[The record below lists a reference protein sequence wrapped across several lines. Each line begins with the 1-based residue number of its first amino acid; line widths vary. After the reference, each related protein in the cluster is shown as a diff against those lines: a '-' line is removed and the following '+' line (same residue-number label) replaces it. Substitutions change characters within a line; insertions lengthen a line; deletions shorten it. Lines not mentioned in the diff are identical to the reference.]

1 MVYVRT
7 KGGNHAKL
15 APMNNLPYGTLRA
28 FLTPFLMV
36 LFRPKVKG
44 LRNVPASGPLIL
56 ASNHLSFSDSIFMPL
71 VVPRKVTFLAKSEY
85 FTSPGPKGL
94 LKKLTFIALGQVPVD
109 RSGGRRSE
117 AALITGLEVL
127 AGGNSLGIYPEGTR
141 SPDGRLYKG
150 RTGIAR
156 LAIESG
162 AVDCVFVS
170 DGISSLIEK
179 ISLCSEPY
187 PDYAIRELV
196 PQFEDLN
203 ISQEGFQ
210 NASVALDTLESKETQ
225 VLKAFCQLKSIA
237 DIAKQTQ
244 ISKVKVEEVLT
255 KIQTL
260 LMLDTR
266 SQLVLRMYRFGA
278 LAL

>member
-1 MVYVRT
+1 MD
-7 KGGNHAKL
+7 
-15 APMNNLPYGTLRA
+15 NLPYGILRA

-44 LRNVPASGPLIL
+44 LRNVPVNGPLIV

-117 AALITGLEVL
+117 AALITGLKLL
-127 AGGNSLGIYPEGTR
+127 AEGRCLGIYPEGTR

-162 AVDCVFVS
+162 AQVVPVAMFNT
-170 DGISSLIEK
+170 EK
-179 ISLCSEPY
+179 IQPTGTVVPKVMRVEMIFGEPMTFTGDSSDLQY
-187 PDYAIRELV
+187 LREVTDQIMNRIQELSGQEYVDEYAVKAKKI
-196 PQFEDLN
+196 
-203 ISQEGFQ
+203 
-210 NASVALDTLESKETQ
+210 ATES
-225 VLKAFCQLKSIA
+225 
-237 DIAKQTQ
+237 D
-244 ISKVKVEEVLT
+244 
-255 KIQTL
+255 
-260 LMLDTR
+260 
-266 SQLVLRMYRFGA
+266 
-278 LAL
+278 

>member
-1 MVYVRT
+1 
-7 KGGNHAKL
+7 
-15 APMNNLPYGTLRA
+15 MNNLPYGILRA

-44 LRNVPASGPLIL
+44 LRHVPGSGPVII

-117 AALITGLEVL
+117 AALITGLKVL
-127 AGGNSLGIYPEGTR
+127 AEGKCLGIYPEGTR

-162 AVDCVFVS
+162 APIIPVAMFNT
-170 DGISSLIEK
+170 EK
-179 ISLCSEPY
+179 IQPTGTVVPKVMRVEMIFGEPMY
-187 PDYAIRELV
+187 FEGDSTDLQHLRDVTDKIMETIQALSGQEYVDTYATKAKKST
-196 PQFEDLN
+196 ED
-203 ISQEGFQ
+203 E
-210 NASVALDTLESKETQ
+210 ES
-225 VLKAFCQLKSIA
+225 
-237 DIAKQTQ
+237 
-244 ISKVKVEEVLT
+244 
-255 KIQTL
+255 
-260 LMLDTR
+260 
-266 SQLVLRMYRFGA
+266 
-278 LAL
+278 

>member
-1 MVYVRT
+1 
-7 KGGNHAKL
+7 
-15 APMNNLPYGTLRA
+15 MNNLPYGILRA

-44 LRNVPASGPLIL
+44 LRHVPGSGPVII

-117 AALITGLEVL
+117 AALITGLKVL
-127 AGGNSLGIYPEGTR
+127 AEGKCLGIYPEGTR

-162 AVDCVFVS
+162 APIIPVAMFNT
-170 DGISSLIEK
+170 EK
-179 ISLCSEPY
+179 IQPTGTVVPKVMRVEMIFGEPMY
-187 PDYAIRELV
+187 FEGDSTDLQHLRDVTDQIMQTIQALSGQEYVDTYATKAKKST
-196 PQFEDLN
+196 ED
-203 ISQEGFQ
+203 E
-210 NASVALDTLESKETQ
+210 ES
-225 VLKAFCQLKSIA
+225 
-237 DIAKQTQ
+237 
-244 ISKVKVEEVLT
+244 
-255 KIQTL
+255 
-260 LMLDTR
+260 
-266 SQLVLRMYRFGA
+266 
-278 LAL
+278 

>member
-1 MVYVRT
+1 MS
-7 KGGNHAKL
+7 
-15 APMNNLPYGTLRA
+15 MNNLPYGTLRA
-28 FLTPFLMV
+28 FLTPFLMI

-44 LRNVPASGPLIL
+44 LRNVPATGPLII

-117 AALITGLEVL
+117 AALITGLQVL
-127 AGGNSLGIYPEGTR
+127 SEGKCLGIYPEGTR

-162 AVDCVFVS
+162 APIVPVAMFNT
-170 DGISSLIEK
+170 EK
-179 ISLCSEPY
+179 IQPTGQVIPNIQRVGMTFGEPMYFDGDSTDLAYLRVVTDQIMNRIQELSGQEYVDQYAVKAKKQGKSNSE
-187 PDYAIRELV
+187 E
-196 PQFEDLN
+196 
-203 ISQEGFQ
+203 
-210 NASVALDTLESKETQ
+210 ESE
-225 VLKAFCQLKSIA
+225 
-237 DIAKQTQ
+237 
-244 ISKVKVEEVLT
+244 
-255 KIQTL
+255 
-260 LMLDTR
+260 
-266 SQLVLRMYRFGA
+266 
-278 LAL
+278 

>member
-1 MVYVRT
+1 
-7 KGGNHAKL
+7 
-15 APMNNLPYGTLRA
+15 MNNLPYGILRA
-28 FLTPFLMV
+28 FLTPFLMI

-44 LRNVPASGPLIL
+44 LRNVPGTGPVII

-117 AALITGLEVL
+117 AALITGLKVL
-127 AGGNSLGIYPEGTR
+127 AEGKCLGIYPEGTR

-162 AVDCVFVS
+162 APIIPVAMFNT
-170 DGISSLIEK
+170 EK
-179 ISLCSEPY
+179 IQPTGTVVPKVMRVVMIFGEPMYFEGDSTDLLYLRDVTDKIMATIQSLSGQEY
-187 PDYAIRELV
+187 VDTYATKAKK
-196 PQFEDLN
+196 N
-203 ISQEGFQ
+203 
-210 NASVALDTLESKETQ
+210 LE
-225 VLKAFCQLKSIA
+225 
-237 DIAKQTQ
+237 
-244 ISKVKVEEVLT
+244 EE
-255 KIQTL
+255 
-260 LMLDTR
+260 
-266 SQLVLRMYRFGA
+266 S
-278 LAL
+278 

>member
-1 MVYVRT
+1 
-7 KGGNHAKL
+7 
-15 APMNNLPYGTLRA
+15 MNNLPYGVLRA

-44 LRNVPASGPLIL
+44 LRHVPASGPVII

-117 AALITGLEVL
+117 AALITGLKVL
-127 AGGNSLGIYPEGTR
+127 AEGKCLGIYPEGTR

-162 AVDCVFVS
+162 APIIPVAMFNT
-170 DGISSLIEK
+170 EK
-179 ISLCSEPY
+179 IQPTVTVVPKVMRVEMIFGEPMYFEGDSTDLLHLRDVTDKIMSTIQSLSGQEY
-187 PDYAIRELV
+187 VDTYATKAKKSAD
-196 PQFEDLN
+196 ED
-203 ISQEGFQ
+203 
-210 NASVALDTLESKETQ
+210 ES
-225 VLKAFCQLKSIA
+225 
-237 DIAKQTQ
+237 
-244 ISKVKVEEVLT
+244 
-255 KIQTL
+255 
-260 LMLDTR
+260 
-266 SQLVLRMYRFGA
+266 
-278 LAL
+278 

>member
-1 MVYVRT
+1 
-7 KGGNHAKL
+7 
-15 APMNNLPYGTLRA
+15 MNNLPYGILRA
-28 FLTPFLMV
+28 FLTPFLMI

-44 LRNVPASGPLIL
+44 LRNVPGTGPVII

-117 AALITGLEVL
+117 AALITGLKVL
-127 AGGNSLGIYPEGTR
+127 AEGKCLGIYPEGTR

-162 AVDCVFVS
+162 APIIPVAMFNT
-170 DGISSLIEK
+170 EK
-179 ISLCSEPY
+179 IQPTGTVVPKVMRVEMIFGEPMY
-187 PDYAIRELV
+187 FEGDSTDLLYLRVVTDKIMATIQALSRQEYVDTYATKAKK
-196 PQFEDLN
+196 N
-203 ISQEGFQ
+203 
-210 NASVALDTLESKETQ
+210 LE
-225 VLKAFCQLKSIA
+225 
-237 DIAKQTQ
+237 
-244 ISKVKVEEVLT
+244 EE
-255 KIQTL
+255 
-260 LMLDTR
+260 
-266 SQLVLRMYRFGA
+266 S
-278 LAL
+278 

>member
-1 MVYVRT
+1 
-7 KGGNHAKL
+7 
-15 APMNNLPYGTLRA
+15 MNNLPYGVLRA

-44 LRNVPASGPLIL
+44 LRHVPGSGPVII

-117 AALITGLEVL
+117 AALITGLKVL
-127 AGGNSLGIYPEGTR
+127 AEGKCLGIYPEGTR

-162 AVDCVFVS
+162 APIIPVAMFNT
-170 DGISSLIEK
+170 EK
-179 ISLCSEPY
+179 IQPTGTVVPKVMRVEMIFGEPMY
-187 PDYAIRELV
+187 FEGDSTDLQHLRDVTDKIMQTIQALSGQEYVDTYATKAKKTTE
-196 PQFEDLN
+196 E
-203 ISQEGFQ
+203 E
-210 NASVALDTLESKETQ
+210 ES
-225 VLKAFCQLKSIA
+225 
-237 DIAKQTQ
+237 
-244 ISKVKVEEVLT
+244 
-255 KIQTL
+255 
-260 LMLDTR
+260 
-266 SQLVLRMYRFGA
+266 
-278 LAL
+278 

>member
-1 MVYVRT
+1 
-7 KGGNHAKL
+7 
-15 APMNNLPYGTLRA
+15 MNNLPYGILRA
-28 FLTPFLMV
+28 FLTPFLMI

-44 LRNVPASGPLIL
+44 LRHVPASGPVII

-117 AALITGLEVL
+117 AALITGLKVL
-127 AGGNSLGIYPEGTR
+127 AEGKCLGIYPEGTR

-162 AVDCVFVS
+162 APIIPVAMFNT
-170 DGISSLIEK
+170 EK
-179 ISLCSEPY
+179 IQPTGTVVPKVMRVKMIFGEPMYFEGDSTDLQYLRDVTDKIMATIQEMSEQEY
-187 PDYAIRELV
+187 VDTYATKAKKATE
-196 PQFEDLN
+196 EN
-203 ISQEGFQ
+203 EG
-210 NASVALDTLESKETQ
+210 
-225 VLKAFCQLKSIA
+225 
-237 DIAKQTQ
+237 
-244 ISKVKVEEVLT
+244 
-255 KIQTL
+255 
-260 LMLDTR
+260 
-266 SQLVLRMYRFGA
+266 
-278 LAL
+278 

>member
-1 MVYVRT
+1 MI
-7 KGGNHAKL
+7 
-15 APMNNLPYGTLRA
+15 
-28 FLTPFLMV
+28 

-44 LRNVPASGPLIL
+44 LRNVPATGPLII

-117 AALITGLEVL
+117 AALITGLQVL
-127 AGGNSLGIYPEGTR
+127 SEGKCLGIYPEGTR

-162 AVDCVFVS
+162 APIIPVAMFNT
-170 DGISSLIEK
+170 EK
-179 ISLCSEPY
+179 IQPTGQVIPNIQRVGMTFGEPMYFDGDSNDLAYLRVVTDQIMNRIQELSGQEYVDQYAVKAKKSGKNNSE
-187 PDYAIRELV
+187 E
-196 PQFEDLN
+196 
-203 ISQEGFQ
+203 
-210 NASVALDTLESKETQ
+210 ESE
-225 VLKAFCQLKSIA
+225 
-237 DIAKQTQ
+237 
-244 ISKVKVEEVLT
+244 
-255 KIQTL
+255 
-260 LMLDTR
+260 
-266 SQLVLRMYRFGA
+266 
-278 LAL
+278 

>member
-1 MVYVRT
+1 MI
-7 KGGNHAKL
+7 
-15 APMNNLPYGTLRA
+15 
-28 FLTPFLMV
+28 

-44 LRNVPASGPLIL
+44 LRNVPGNGPVII

-117 AALITGLEVL
+117 AALITGLKILGE
-127 AGGNSLGIYPEGTR
+127 GKCLGIYPEGTR

-162 AVDCVFVS
+162 APIIPVAMFNT
-170 DGISSLIEK
+170 EK
-179 ISLCSEPY
+179 IQPTGTVVPKVMRVEMIFGEPMYFEGDSTDLLYLREVTDKIMATIQSLSGQ
-187 PDYAIRELV
+187 DYVDTYATKAKKNLE
-196 PQFEDLN
+196 E
-203 ISQEGFQ
+203 EG
-210 NASVALDTLESKETQ
+210 
-225 VLKAFCQLKSIA
+225 
-237 DIAKQTQ
+237 
-244 ISKVKVEEVLT
+244 
-255 KIQTL
+255 
-260 LMLDTR
+260 
-266 SQLVLRMYRFGA
+266 
-278 LAL
+278 